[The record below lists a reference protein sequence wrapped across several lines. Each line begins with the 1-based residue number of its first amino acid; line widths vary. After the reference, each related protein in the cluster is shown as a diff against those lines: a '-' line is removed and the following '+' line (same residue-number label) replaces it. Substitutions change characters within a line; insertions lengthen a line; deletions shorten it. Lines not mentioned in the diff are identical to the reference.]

1 MYDVRVESVLSQFM
15 SMTNGMLIP
24 AIKIRTRSSDLKMRV
39 QFTDVLSVVVTV
51 FEYGQLSD

>member
-1 MYDVRVESVLSQFM
+1 
-15 SMTNGMLIP
+15 MLIP